1 MSWWFNHEKFN
12 HEKWWQNGDIV
23 EYLWKDKGFTGYEFN
38 IAMENDNDVDDVP
51 INSGDF
57 P

>member
-1 MSWWFNHEKFN
+1 MVSWWFNDQ
-12 HEKWWQNGDIV
+12 KWWQNGDIV